1 MTMMS
6 ATTIAQ
12 PATQPAFGPKAFVT
26 HEKVVPASGS
36 ALFMYL

>member
-12 PATQPAFGPKAFVT
+12 PETQPGTGPNARVT
-26 HEKVVPASGS
+26 HENVVPASGS